1 MAETP
6 PSSEKTEPE
15 KSPEVVGP
23 RLPDQPSTS
32 GVALPPLPL
41 AYVGIIAVLLVIAA
55 IAAGLAIGTIARPS
69 PTPQPTPVRTVA
81 VATPTPVPTTDPQV
95 FRQTLT
101 GACATQQGLWVVTNG
116 GGLLRYDGQHWTQI
130 DSTLRTLTA
139 ASCDEGTLYA
149 VGPVGA
155 MLIVDDRLRQ
165 ITSFD
170 VTLADLLGV
179 AAMPEGAMAV
189 GTRRHRH
196 VPVRWIVAGVRA
208 RPRRG
213 SVRHRRLRPAVRVGR
228 GFAAARAIDSKPPAG
243 VRCRPASTVALRAV
257 VGNGPAKR
265 RRRRAMPGRILV
277 FDGTWKPVESGVTTN
292 LRAIARAG
300 QREWIVGDAGTV
312 LILDA
317 AGGDH
322 TQPGAGRSTK
332 FDLGTTCD
340 LRSVFVNGQDV
351 WVIGSTGLARWRLA
365 NSRRHRRRAMGSV
378 LKTIDAAA
386 VAVHPSP

>member
-6 PSSEKTEPE
+6 PSSGKTEPE

-23 RLPDQPSTS
+23 RLPDQPSAS
-32 GVALPPLPL
+32 GAALPPLPL

-55 IAAGLAIGTIARPS
+55 ITAGLAIGTIARPS

-81 VATPTPVPTTDPQV
+81 VPTPTPVPTTDPQV

-116 GGLLRYDGQHWTQI
+116 GGLLRYDGRDWTQI

-189 GTRRHRH
+189 GTAGSVMFLSGGSWQEYARGLEEDLYG
-196 VPVRWIVAGVRA
+196 IVAFGAQSAWVVGSGGASYRLEAAGWRPVPTGVT
-208 RPRRG
+208 
-213 SVRHRRLRPAVRVGR
+213 L
-228 GFAAARAIDSKPPAG
+228 
-243 VRCRPASTVALRAV
+243 TLRAV
-257 VGNGPAKR
+257 SGTGPQQAWAVGDEGTF
-265 RRRRAMPGRILV
+265 LT
-277 FDGTWKPVESGVTTN
+277 FDGTWKPVPTGVTTS
-292 LRAIARAG
+292 LRALARAG
-300 QREWIVGDAGTV
+300 GTLWIVGDAGTALV
-312 LILDA
+312 LDA
-317 AGGDH
+317 AGGDR
-322 TQPGAGRSTK
+322 TQPGARPVAK

-340 LRSVFVNGQDV
+340 LRSVFVNGQDI
-351 WVIGSTGLARWRLA
+351 WVIGSTGSRGGVWRIRGGLVAERWGA
-365 NSRRHRRRAMGSV
+365 C
-378 LKTIDAAA
+378 
-386 VAVHPSP
+386 